1 MEIEM
6 ADTLIPKELK
16 YTNTHEW
23 LRIEGDT
30 TIMGITDY
38 AQKELSDIV
47 YVDLPETGKSL
58 SQGDVLGTIE
68 AVKAVSDFYTPISGT
83 IIESNSEL
91 KTAPDLVN
99 KEPYGKGWMV
109 KIKMSNTSE
118 ISKLLNAEA
127 YEKIT
132 VAH

>member
-1 MEIEM
+1 M
-6 ADTLIPKELK
+6 ADSLIPKELK
-16 YTNTHEW
+16 YTSTHEW
-23 LRIEGDT
+23 LKIEGD
-30 TIMGITDY
+30 IAVMGITDF

-47 YVDLPETGKSL
+47 YVDLPEPGKTL
-58 SQGDVLGTIE
+58 NQGDVLGTIE
-68 AVKAVSDFYTPISGT
+68 AVKAVSDFYIPISGT
-83 IIESNSEL
+83 IIESNQEL

-109 KIKMSNTSE
+109 KIKVANAGELTN
-118 ISKLLNAEA
+118 LLNAEA